1 MTTIPNSP
9 SSHEETAQTIRLDLQ
24 RLSQGIRGFVLL
36 SAGRRRKLNVRGHVD
51 DDFLRSMALLV
62 EAHPDIAA
70 TARLTSSEIQDHLHF
85 TGAYQGVGEDL
96 MLHGRQMSDTLLSER
111 ADIGARALCALRLA
125 REVNLLPSERAALIP
140 QLEAIEREF
149 TRGRRKRSAG
159 KKPPDEA
166 PAAKK
171 EVKP

>member
-1 MTTIPNSP
+1 MTTIPDAP

-24 RLSQGIRGFVLL
+24 RLSHGIRGFALL
-36 SAGRRRKLNVRGHVD
+36 SAERRRKLNVRGHVE

-70 TARLTSSEIQDHLHF
+70 AAKITSSEIQDHLHF
-85 TGAYQGVGEDL
+85 TGAFQGVGEEL
-96 MLHGRQMSDTLLSER
+96 MRHGRQMSDTVLAER
-111 ADIGARALCALRLA
+111 ADIGGRALCALRVA

-140 QLEAIEREF
+140 HLEAIEREF

-159 KKPPDEA
+159 KKPPGEA
-166 PAAKK
+166 QTAKK